1 MKNNKNSKFKYVVLI
16 AVLFIPFMYS
26 FFYLKAYW
34 NPYGK
39 GNIDNLPVAIVNED
53 KGKRG
58 SELINQIKEKKKLKL
73 SVVSN
78 NKAQDGLNN
87 KTYYAVI
94 TIPEDFSESI
104 ESINTNNK
112 KHPTITYSPN
122 QKSNYL
128 ASQIIDK
135 VVSTVESNL
144 DNTINSEIVG
154 TLSNNLESVPNQ
166 LETISNGFE
175 TLNNG
180 TNQLSLGGK
189 QLESG
194 TNTLSSS
201 YKEFDNG
208 VVYFNSGSK
217 TLNESMKT
225 LNNGINTLSEN
236 TKEFNTLKESIPV
249 LTSSVNTLTSTN
261 TELTN
266 SLDSYIT
273 NVNTMLQYEQ
283 TMAEKIVTMYDSYN
297 LPKDEDYYK
306 LQALLQKD
314 EKTNLNK
321 IETLKRL

>member
-1 MKNNKNSKFKYVVLI
+1 M
-16 AVLFIPFMYS
+16 
-26 FFYLKAYW
+26 
-34 NPYGK
+34 
-39 GNIDNLPVAIVNED
+39 
-53 KGKRG
+53 
-58 SELINQIKEKKKLKL
+58 
-73 SVVSN
+73 SN

-135 VVSTVESNL
+135 VVSTVEANL

-201 YKEFDNG
+201 YKGFDNG
-208 VVYFNSGSK
+208 LDKINSGSK

-249 LTSSVNTLTSTN
+249 LTSSVNKLTSTN

-321 IETLKRL
+321 IETLTYVGGKINSSAKT